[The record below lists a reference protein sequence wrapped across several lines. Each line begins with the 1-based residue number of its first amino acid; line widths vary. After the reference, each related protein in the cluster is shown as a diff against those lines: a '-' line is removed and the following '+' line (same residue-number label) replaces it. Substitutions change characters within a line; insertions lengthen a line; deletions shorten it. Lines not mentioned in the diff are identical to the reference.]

1 MAEKIRT
8 RFAPSPTGALHM
20 GNARTAL
27 FNYLFAKKHNG
38 SFLLRIEDT
47 DKERSKKEWEKDII
61 ENLRWLGIEWDEGI
75 EKDDSSHGPYR
86 QSERTDIYKG
96 YIEKLFEEK
105 KAYYCFCTSEELE
118 AQKQEQSSRGETPR
132 YSGRCKNL
140 SAKEVQENIQ
150 NKKSSVI
157 RFISK
162 HKTISFKDLVRGKIE
177 FKTELLG
184 DFVIAKDMETP
195 LYNFTAVIDDFEMH
209 ITHVIRGED
218 HIPNTPKQILIQEA
232 LRFDSVKY
240 AHLPL
245 LLGEDR
251 TKLSKRHG
259 ESSVTKFR
267 EEGYLSEAVI
277 NFLALL
283 GWNPGGEKEVF
294 SLSSLEKMFSL
305 DKVQKGGAIFN
316 IERLDWINGLY
327 IRKTPIKD
335 ITKLCIPFLVE
346 AKLIKEN
353 NGNNILNL
361 FKRNKKSYAIIK
373 TGKTIE
379 FAKLEKIIALYHER
393 LKKLSDIVELVDLFF
408 VKELQYSKDLL
419 YWKKSTDEKTT
430 DALEKAKGFL
440 ENIDRKD
447 WNREKLEKIILDKL
461 KDENRGVIL
470 WPLRAAITGKK
481 ASASPF
487 EVAELLGKEET
498 INRINYAEKLLS

>member
-8 RFAPSPTGALHM
+8 RFAPSPTGPLHM

-38 SFLLRIEDT
+38 RFVLRIEDT
-47 DKERSKKEWEKDII
+47 DKERSKKEWEKDVT
-61 ENLRWLGIEWDEGI
+61 ENLKWLGIEWDEGI
-75 EKDDSSHGPYR
+75 EAESIHGPYR
-86 QSERTDIYKG
+86 QSERTDIYKK
-96 YIEKLFEEK
+96 YIEKLLEEK
-105 KAYYCFCTSEELE
+105 KAYYCFCSHEELE

-132 YSGRCKNL
+132 YSGICKTL
-140 SAKEVQENIQ
+140 SEKEIKKNIEN
-150 NKKSSVI
+150 NKPSII
-157 RFISK
+157 RFVTK
-162 HKTISFKDLVRGKIE
+162 HKTISFGDLVRGKIE

-184 DFVIAKDMETP
+184 DFVIAKDAETP
-195 LYNFTAVIDDFEMH
+195 LYNFTAVIDDFEMK

-232 LRFDSVKY
+232 LGFNYVKY

-245 LLGEDR
+245 ILGEDR
-251 TKLSKRHG
+251 AKLSKRHG
-259 ESSVTKFR
+259 ENSVTKFR
-267 EEGYLSEAVI
+267 KEGYLPEAVI
-277 NFLALL
+277 NFLSLL
-283 GWNPGGEKEVF
+283 GWNPGGDKEVF

-327 IRKTPIKD
+327 IRKTSIKD
-335 ITKLCIPFLVE
+335 ITKLCIPFLIE
-346 AKLIKEN
+346 AKLLKEK

-361 FKRNKKSYAIIK
+361 FKRNKKSYAIIETDK
-373 TGKTIE
+373 AIE
-379 FAKLEKIIALYHER
+379 FSRLEKIISLYHER

-408 VKELQYSKDLL
+408 VKELEYSKDLL
-419 YWKKSTDEKTT
+419 YWKKSTDKETA

-440 ENIDRKD
+440 EDIDSKD
-447 WNREKLEKIILDKL
+447 WTKEKLEKILLDKL
-461 KDENRGVIL
+461 KDENRGVVL

-487 EVAELLGKEET
+487 EVAELLGKTET
-498 INRINYAEKLLS
+498 INRINYAKKLLS